1 MNASKKIAIGFLVF
15 VFGMIFFSLIFVGCD
30 KVTSS
35 NKNNGEDNSEESSSF
50 NQSLLKTDS
59 TKEFT
64 DIIVPVNKKWK
75 LENRL
80 DKDDDLYDSYY
91 HYDIDDGNSYLSF
104 WITTQESYSTLES
117 LKDYFDND
125 SDYEDKHSKIFELF
139 NNINALETT
148 YTDSTLDDYT
158 HEIKFFAYNE
168 CYELRF
174 TGDKKLKDDIET
186 LFNNVVCEKMK
197 IYTYENT
204 TEEPTTEDY
213 DSDDDYDYNYDDYDD
228 YEEETT
234 TKSKK
239 DTLVYSDSNVNIYF
253 YDVTEDYGD
262 TEVNFKVKNKT
273 SKKLEF
279 QADTVTLDGVSYNDI
294 SMSDPVAPK
303 STGIISIT
311 SDSIECNQPKTV
323 GGEFKYFDGFVG
335 KTIDKNVSFV
345 NVKVK

>member
-30 KVTSS
+30 KITSS
-35 NKNNGEDNSEESSSF
+35 NKNNSEESSSF

-213 DSDDDYDYNYDDYDD
+213 DSDDDYDYSYDDDYDD

-234 TKSKK
+234 TKPKK
-239 DTLVYSDSNVNIYF
+239 DTLVYSNSKINIYF
-253 YDVTEDYGD
+253 HDVT
-262 TEVNFKVKNKT
+262 TEYDETYVNFKVKNKT

-294 SMSDPVAPK
+294 IMSDPVAPQ
-303 STGIISIT
+303 STGIISAQV
-311 SDSIECNQPKTV
+311 EKAPYKQPKTV
-323 GGEFKYFDGFVG
+323 GAELRCFDDNL
-335 KTIDKNVSFV
+335 KTDSISFV

>member
-1 MNASKKIAIGFLVF
+1 MGRRKIFTICFLVF
-15 VFGMIFFSLIFVGCD
+15 VVGVIAIAMIIAGCD
-30 KVTSS
+30 KNTVRDTTTSS
-35 NKNNGEDNSEESSSF
+35 DSSSF
-50 NQSLLKTDS
+50 DKSILETNSSKTI
-59 TKEFT
+59 KNLE
-64 DIIVPVNKKWK
+64 VPINDKWEV
-75 LENRL
+75 ENN
-80 DKDDDLYDSYY
+80 KDDSIYENDYCYT
-91 HYDIDDGNSYLSF
+91 IDGNNGYIF
-104 WITTQESYSTLES
+104 MWIRSQKSDISLES
-117 LKDYFDND
+117 SKDYFDND
-125 SDYEDKHSKIFELF
+125 SDYKNKHSEIFELF
-139 NNINALETT
+139 DGVDALDTTHLDSSSDNYSHTVEFIVDGEDYEIEFYGDKSLKKYMETLYNNVIGSNLVIHYQSVEETT
-148 YTDSTLDDYT
+148 T
-158 HEIKFFAYNE
+158 
-168 CYELRF
+168 
-174 TGDKKLKDDIET
+174 
-186 LFNNVVCEKMK
+186 
-197 IYTYENT
+197 T

-213 DSDDDYDYNYDDYDD
+213 DSDDDYDYDYD

-234 TKSKK
+234 TKPKK

-311 SDSIECNQPKTV
+311 SDSIECKQPKTV

>member
-30 KVTSS
+30 KITSS
-35 NKNNGEDNSEESSSF
+35 NKNNSEESSSF

-174 TGDKKLKDDIET
+174 TGDKKLKDDIEA

-213 DSDDDYDYNYDDYDD
+213 DSDDDYDYSYDDDYDD

-234 TKSKK
+234 TKPKK
-239 DTLVYSDSNVNIYF
+239 DTLVYSNSKINIYF
-253 YDVTEDYGD
+253 HDVT
-262 TEVNFKVKNKT
+262 TEYDETYVNFKVKNKT

-294 SMSDPVAPK
+294 IMSDPVAPQ
-303 STGIISIT
+303 STGIISAQV
-311 SDSIECNQPKTV
+311 EKAPYKQPKTV
-323 GGEFKYFDGFVG
+323 GAELRCFDDNL
-335 KTIDKNVSFV
+335 KTDSISFV

>member
-1 MNASKKIAIGFLVF
+1 MGKRKIFTICFLVF
-15 VFGMIFFSLIFVGCD
+15 VVGVIAIAMIIAGCD
-30 KVTSS
+30 KNTVRDTTTSS
-35 NKNNGEDNSEESSSF
+35 DSSSF
-50 NQSLLKTDS
+50 DKSILETNSSKTI
-59 TKEFT
+59 KNLE
-64 DIIVPVNKKWK
+64 VPINDKWEV
-75 LENRL
+75 ENN
-80 DKDDDLYDSYY
+80 KDDSIYENDYCYT
-91 HYDIDDGNSYLSF
+91 IDGNNGYIFMWVRSRKSD
-104 WITTQESYSTLES
+104 ISLES
-117 LKDYFDND
+117 SKDYFDND
-125 SDYEDKHSKIFELF
+125 SDYKNKHSEMFEIFDGVDALDTTHLDSSSDNYSHTVEFIADGEDYEIEFYGDKSFKKYMETLY
-139 NNINALETT
+139 NNVIGSDLILHNETIEETT
-148 YTDSTLDDYT
+148 T
-158 HEIKFFAYNE
+158 
-168 CYELRF
+168 
-174 TGDKKLKDDIET
+174 
-186 LFNNVVCEKMK
+186 
-197 IYTYENT
+197 T

-213 DSDDDYDYNYDDYDD
+213 DSDDDYDYD

-234 TKSKK
+234 TKPKK

-311 SDSIECNQPKTV
+311 SDSIECKQPKTV

>member
-1 MNASKKIAIGFLVF
+1 MGKRKIFTICFLVF
-15 VFGMIFFSLIFVGCD
+15 VVGVIAIAMIIAGCD
-30 KVTSS
+30 KNTVRDTTTSS
-35 NKNNGEDNSEESSSF
+35 DSSSF
-50 NQSLLKTDS
+50 DKSILETNSSKTI
-59 TKEFT
+59 KNLE
-64 DIIVPVNKKWK
+64 VPINDKWEV
-75 LENRL
+75 ENN
-80 DKDDDLYDSYY
+80 KDDSIYENDYCYT
-91 HYDIDDGNSYLSF
+91 IDGNNGYIFMWVRCQKSDIS
-104 WITTQESYSTLES
+104 LETS
-117 LKDYFDND
+117 KDYFDND
-125 SDYEDKHSKIFELF
+125 SDYKNKHSEMFEIFDGVDALDTTHLDSSSDNYSHTVEFIADGEDYEIEFYGDKSFKKYMETLY
-139 NNINALETT
+139 NNVIGSDLILHNETIEETT
-148 YTDSTLDDYT
+148 T
-158 HEIKFFAYNE
+158 
-168 CYELRF
+168 
-174 TGDKKLKDDIET
+174 
-186 LFNNVVCEKMK
+186 
-197 IYTYENT
+197 T

-213 DSDDDYDYNYDDYDD
+213 DSDDDYDYD

-234 TKSKK
+234 TKPKK

-311 SDSIECNQPKTV
+311 SDSIECKQPKTV

>member
-15 VFGMIFFSLIFVGCD
+15 VFGMIVFSLIFVGCD

-35 NKNNGEDNSEESSSF
+35 NKNNGEESISFDKSILETNSSKTIKNLEVPINDEWEEEESKNDVF
-50 NQSLLKTDS
+50 YD
-59 TKEFT
+59 KEYCYT
-64 DIIVPVNKKWK
+64 I
-75 LENRL
+75 
-80 DKDDDLYDSYY
+80 
-91 HYDIDDGNSYLSF
+91 DGNNGYIF
-104 WITTQESYSTLES
+104 MWVRCQESDSTLES
-117 LKDYFDND
+117 SKDYFDND
-125 SDYEDKHSKIFELF
+125 SDYKDKHSEMFEIFDGVDALDTTHLDSSSDNYSHTVEFIVNGEDYEIEFYGDKSLKKYMETLYS
-139 NNINALETT
+139 NIIGSDLILHNETIEETT
-148 YTDSTLDDYT
+148 T
-158 HEIKFFAYNE
+158 
-168 CYELRF
+168 
-174 TGDKKLKDDIET
+174 
-186 LFNNVVCEKMK
+186 
-197 IYTYENT
+197 T

-234 TKSKK
+234 TKPKK

-253 YDVTEDYGD
+253 YDITEDYGD

-311 SDSIECNQPKTV
+311 SDSIECKQPKTV

>member
-1 MNASKKIAIGFLVF
+1 MGKRKIFTICFLVF
-15 VFGMIFFSLIFVGCD
+15 VVGVMAIAMIITSCGKKEIKD
-30 KVTSS
+30 KTTTS
-35 NKNNGEDNSEESSSF
+35 ESSSF

-80 DKDDDLYDSYY
+80 DKNDDLYDSYY

-117 LKDYFDND
+117 LKDFFDND

-213 DSDDDYDYNYDDYDD
+213 DSDDDYDYDYDD

-234 TKSKK
+234 TKPKK
-239 DTLVYSDSNVNIYF
+239 DTLVYSNSKINIYF
-253 YDVTEDYGD
+253 QDVT
-262 TEVNFKVKNKT
+262 TEYDETYVNFKIKNKS
-273 SKKLEF
+273 SKKLDF
-279 QADTVTLDGVSYNDI
+279 QADTITLDGISYNDI
-294 SMSDPVAPK
+294 IMSDPVAPQ
-303 STGIISIT
+303 STGIISAQV
-311 SDSIECNQPKTV
+311 EKAPYKQPKTV
-323 GGEFKYFDGFVG
+323 GAELRCFDDNLN
-335 KTIDKNVSFV
+335 TDNISFV